1 MLTTPQARIVAL
13 LDASWFPS
21 VSDATEL
28 YILYSPLS
36 TSTFST
42 LISSSASE
50 TTRTALFAQVLEG
63 LDFLQKKGIAH
74 RDIKPANLTVR
85 SYDPP
90 DAQIIDFGCASF
102 DLPILYDRC
111 GTIPYLAPE
120 QKEKEL
126 HDQAVDVWA
135 AALVAAELI
144 GFRKS
149 SERVTEGIYR
159 DIRSWLGQRMR
170 Q

>member
-1 MLTTPQARIVAL
+1 MLTTLQARIVAL

-50 TTRTALFAQVLEG
+50 LTRTALFAQVLEG
-63 LDFLQKKGIAH
+63 LDFLHKEGIAH

-102 DLPILYDRC
+102 DSSILYDRC
-111 GTIPYLAPE
+111 GTVPYLAPE
-120 QKEKEL
+120 QKDKTM
-126 HDQAVDVWA
+126 HTKAVDMWA
-135 AALVAAELI
+135 AALVAVELI

-149 SERVTEGIYR
+149 NEKVTEAVYR
-159 DIRSWLGQRMR
+159 DMRSWLGQRMR